1 MKIAKSDVTVNR
13 SQLEL
18 MMQVAFALG
27 QISRSGTKA
36 SRADKILGILN
47 CIKDT
52 PAYVGW
58 ARPLHKALHADKEYI
73 TVCCIE
79 KNEHRKRIATN

>member
-1 MKIAKSDVTVNR
+1 MKIKKTVVTVDKD
-13 SQLEL
+13 QLEL
-18 MMQVAFALG
+18 FMQVAFALG
-27 QISRSGTKA
+27 QISQTGAKA
-36 SRADKILGILN
+36 SRPDKILGILN